1 MTTLAQRRGFLGNLR
16 KYRYLYLMLLPALAL
31 LFIFNYVPMY
41 GVIIAFQ
48 DYKFMKGILASRW
61 IGLDNFIVLFHK
73 DSFLNAL
80 RNTFM
85 ISGLRM
91 LFGFPAP
98 ILFALLLNE
107 VRMGRFKKTVQTI
120 SYMPYFVSWVVI
132 SGMMIEV
139 FSLQRGIV
147 NTAIQAFGGKPIYF
161 MNDPG
166 WFIVILIGS
175 GIWQGLGWGSI
186 IYLGAI
192 AGINPELYESAGIDG
207 ATRLQK
213 ARFITLPGMYPM
225 IVISFLLSLGGI
237 LNAGFDQIFNM
248 YSPGV
253 FNVSDIIDTYIYR
266 AAFTGSGVSYGASDL
281 SLATAVGLFK
291 NVIGFGLLFGA
302 NAVAGRLTDYTF
314 W

>member
-1 MTTLAQRRGFLGNLR
+1 MTTLRVRRGFLENLR
-16 KYRYLYLMLLPALAL
+16 RYRLLYLMLLPALLL
-31 LFIFNYVPMY
+31 LFLFSYVPMY
-41 GVIIAFQ
+41 GVVVAFQ
-48 DYKFMKGILASRW
+48 DYKVMKGIMASRW
-61 IGLDNFIVLFHK
+61 VGLENFITLFHK
-73 DSFLNAL
+73 QSFLQAL
-80 RNTFM
+80 RNTFA
-85 ISGLRM
+85 ISGLR
-91 LFGFPAP
+91 LLLGFPAP

-107 VRMGRFKKTVQTI
+107 LGSGRFKKTVQTI

-132 SGMMIEV
+132 SGMMLEV

-147 NTAIQAFGGKPIYF
+147 NTVIRAFGGTSIYF

-166 WFIVILIGS
+166 WFLGILIGS
-175 GIWQGLGWGSI
+175 GIWQSVGWGSI

-192 AGINPELYESAGIDG
+192 AGINPELYESASIDG
-207 ATRLQK
+207 ASRLQK
-213 ARFITLPGMYPM
+213 ARFITMPGMYPM

-253 FNVSDIIDTYIYR
+253 FNVSDILDTYMYR

-281 SLATAVGLFK
+281 SIATAVGLFK
-291 NVIGFGLLFGA
+291 NAIGFGLLFGA
-302 NAVAGRLTDYTF
+302 NAVAGKLTDYTF